1 MSGGIF
7 FTGMELA
14 LAALDPAR
22 LQALL
27 KDLMQRIVFTVE
39 SNTKQTT
46 PVKTG
51 NLRRSITGEVMSVS
65 RGIVGS
71 NVVYAPIVHRRNPY
85 LDRGLAA
92 SSSTIDGLVAQVGTQ
107 WAVGS

>member
-1 MSGGIF
+1 MSGDVQLIGL
-7 FTGMELA
+7 EPA
-14 LAALDPAR
+14 LAALAPGR
-22 LQALL
+22 LQTLL

-51 NLRRSITGEVMSVS
+51 NLRRSITGEVQSVS
-65 RGIVGS
+65 RGIVGT

-92 SSSTIDGLVAQVGTQ
+92 SSSAIDSLVNQIGTQ
-107 WAVGS
+107 WSAGS